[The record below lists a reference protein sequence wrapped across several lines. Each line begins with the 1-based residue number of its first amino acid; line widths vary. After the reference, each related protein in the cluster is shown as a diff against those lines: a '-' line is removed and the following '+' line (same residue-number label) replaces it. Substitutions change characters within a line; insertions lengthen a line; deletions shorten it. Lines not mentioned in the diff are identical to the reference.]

1 MQTLMLVVA
10 LAIAAFDFQN
20 ILAWWRGKT
29 IEPGD
34 EESHDFTIVVPLFG
48 HPRYFETAA
57 RFSAT
62 RQTCWSAWR
71 WSPG

>member
-20 ILAWWRGKT
+20 ILAWWRGTT

-34 EESHDFTIVVPLFG
+34 EGSHDFTIVVPL
-48 HPRYFETAA
+48 RYWGPVVRRSWKGA
-57 RFSAT
+57 RQA
-62 RQTCWSAWR
+62 
-71 WSPG
+71 